1 MTKKKV
7 VVLALIACLL
17 VGGGAYILT
26 IPKENSINYSLEKA
40 NSTTSK
46 SKKDTETSSSNSK
59 TSREEAL
66 DTLETQTKVSDS
78 EKSEV
83 SDALDEG
90 FKILNTTEIGSDVKN
105 DYSSHLGNSTQEML
119 KITVLAL
126 KAGYIYDNNSLEVYK
141 SDNSGVV
148 QFVFEMKK
156 DGAENI
162 SFAGNYV
169 QSTRQIEIANQ
180 HGTIAG
186 VASPD
191 GGSQSN

>member
-90 FKILNTTEIGSDVKN
+90 FKVLNTTEIGSDIKN

-156 DGAENI
+156 DGEENI

-180 HGTIAG
+180 HGSIAG

>member
-1 MTKKKV
+1 MAKKKV

-90 FKILNTTEIGSDVKN
+90 FKVLNTTEIGSDVKN

-156 DGAENI
+156 DGEENI

-180 HGTIAG
+180 HGRIAG

>member
-7 VVLALIACLL
+7 LVLALIACLV

-26 IPKENSINYSLEKA
+26 RPKENTVNYSLEKA
-40 NSTTSK
+40 ISTTSK
-46 SKKDTETSSSNSK
+46 SKKDTEMSSSNSK

-66 DTLETQTKVSDS
+66 ATLETKTKVSDS

-83 SDALDEG
+83 SNALDEG
-90 FKILNTTEIGSDVKN
+90 FEVLNTTEIGSDVKN

>member
-7 VVLALIACLL
+7 LVLALIACLL

-26 IPKENSINYSLEKA
+26 RPKENTVNYSLEKA

-90 FKILNTTEIGSDVKN
+90 FEVLNTTEIGSDVKN

>member
-7 VVLALIACLL
+7 LVLALIACLL
-17 VGGGAYILT
+17 VGGGVYILT
-26 IPKENSINYSLEKA
+26 RPKENTVNYSLEKA
-40 NSTTSK
+40 ISTTSK
-46 SKKDTETSSSNSK
+46 SKKDTEMSSSDSK

-90 FKILNTTEIGSDVKN
+90 FEVLNTTEIGSDVKN

>member
-90 FKILNTTEIGSDVKN
+90 FKVLNTTEIGSDIKN

-156 DGAENI
+156 DGEENI

-180 HGTIAG
+180 HGRIAG

>member
-1 MTKKKV
+1 MTKKKGL
-7 VVLALIACLL
+7 VLALIACLS
-17 VGGGAYILT
+17 VSGGAYILT
-26 IPKENSINYSLEKA
+26 RPKENTVNYSLEKA
-40 NSTTSK
+40 ISTTSK
-46 SKKDTETSSSNSK
+46 SKKDTEMSSSDSK

-83 SDALDEG
+83 SDALAEG
-90 FKILNTTEIGSDVKN
+90 FEVLNTTEIGSDVKN

>member
-46 SKKDTETSSSNSK
+46 SKKDTETSPSNSK

>member
-7 VVLALIACLL
+7 LVLALIACLV

-26 IPKENSINYSLEKA
+26 RPKENTVNYSLEKA
-40 NSTTSK
+40 ISTTSK
-46 SKKDTETSSSNSK
+46 SKKDTEMSSSNSK

-66 DTLETQTKVSDS
+66 ATLETQTKVSDS

-83 SDALDEG
+83 SNALDEG
-90 FKILNTTEIGSDVKN
+90 FEVLNTTEIGSDVKN

-141 SDNSGVV
+141 GDNSGVV

>member
-90 FKILNTTEIGSDVKN
+90 FKVLNTTEIGSDVKN

-156 DGAENI
+156 DGEENI

-180 HGTIAG
+180 HGRIAG

>member
-7 VVLALIACLL
+7 LVLALIACLV

-26 IPKENSINYSLEKA
+26 RPKENTVNYSLEKA
-40 NSTTSK
+40 ISTTSK
-46 SKKDTETSSSNSK
+46 SKKDTEKSSSNSK

-66 DTLETQTKVSDS
+66 ATLETQTKVSDS

-83 SDALDEG
+83 SNALDEG
-90 FKILNTTEIGSDVKN
+90 FEVLNTTEIGSDVKN

>member
-7 VVLALIACLL
+7 LVLALIACLV

-26 IPKENSINYSLEKA
+26 RPKENTVNYSLEKA
-40 NSTTSK
+40 ISTTSK
-46 SKKDTETSSSNSK
+46 SKKDTEMSSSNSK

-66 DTLETQTKVSDS
+66 ATLETQTKVSDS

-83 SDALDEG
+83 SNALDEG
-90 FKILNTTEIGSDVKN
+90 FEVLNTTEIGSDVKN

>member
-90 FKILNTTEIGSDVKN
+90 FKVLNTTEIGSDIKN

-126 KAGYIYDNNSLEVYK
+126 KAGYIYDNNSLEVYR

-156 DGAENI
+156 DGEENI

-180 HGTIAG
+180 HGSIAG